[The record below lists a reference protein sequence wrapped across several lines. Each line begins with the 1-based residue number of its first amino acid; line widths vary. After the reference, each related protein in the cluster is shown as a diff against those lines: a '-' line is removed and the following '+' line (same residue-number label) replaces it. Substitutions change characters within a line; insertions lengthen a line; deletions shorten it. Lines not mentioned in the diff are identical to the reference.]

1 MLCLAEL
8 PGRTHFA
15 GFTYLW
21 GPKIHQ
27 ELKSWTQQMD
37 YYIYN
42 IYLLYHE
49 DKLIDQ
55 TMTGQTVT
63 HNQVRANI

>member
-1 MLCLAEL
+1 
-8 PGRTHFA
+8 
-15 GFTYLW
+15 
-21 GPKIHQ
+21 
-27 ELKSWTQQMD
+27 MD

-63 HNQVRANI
+63 NNQVRANI